1 MQRLA
6 SKKVIGLIITAL
18 LLLAAAVGLACVRSL
33 FREPGARRIGS
44 IVDELGAHSIVA
56 VFAHPDDEIKVVG
69 LLADAGAR
77 PDVAARLLTAASGDG
92 GMLPDGVSRAG
103 LARVRAAEVRRHGTL
118 LGLRDQEVWSYADA
132 HLPDVPDAELT
143 ARVVERLRAWQPDVV
158 VTFEPHSGFTAHPD
172 HLRIGAITTAA
183 FCALGGEPHA
193 PRTLLYILAPRGAAR
208 VFGGAR
214 GRLVAAREPAP
225 AYAVHVEPALRLRG
239 WQTHASQAAY
249 VQKNAHV
256 PAWLLYRLYDDEHYV
271 AYDRAHA
278 CPAR

>member
-1 MQRLA
+1 M
-6 SKKVIGLIITAL
+6 VTAL
-18 LLLAAAVGLACVRSL
+18 LAAGAIGVACVRSL
-33 FREPGARRIGS
+33 FHEPGARRVGS
-44 IVDELGAHSIVA
+44 MVDELGAHSIVA

-92 GMLPDGVSRAG
+92 GMLPAGLPRAE
-103 LARVRAAEVRRHGTL
+103 LARVRAAEVRRHGAL

-132 HLPDVPDAELT
+132 HLGDVPDAELT
-143 ARVVERLRAWQPDVV
+143 ARVVAQLRAWQPDVV

-183 FCALGGEPHA
+183 FCALGRDAHP

-214 GRLVAAREPAP
+214 GRLVAARQPAP
-225 AYAVHVEPALRLRG
+225 AYDVHVDPSLRVRG
-239 WQTHASQAAY
+239 WQIHASQAAY

-271 AYDRAHA
+271 ALDRAHA
-278 CPAR
+278 CTAP